1 MKYPAGGGGGDS
13 FGQAK
18 EKEGSQANESPLSVF
33 QCDQCSKTYKRRT
46 SLKTHMKNAHLK
58 KGPDMS
64 SEIPKKKTQ
73 DKTSAKKDIPK
84 NRHVTE
90 MKSSRIPS
98 KFPTLSNVVDKIQMR
113 PIENCSK
120 SDSLTAPE
128 EEEQELHETEEKE
141 VIVERE
147 DNKEE
152 EAETELKLRMSPS
165 LAPKGQSEK
174 RRIDSPP
181 TTGVPLKKPRRL
193 PDGTPTKEG
202 YRRKEVTRRERPVQ
216 KAVNSK
222 GE

>member
-1 MKYPAGGGGGDS
+1 MKYPAGGGRGDS
-13 FGQAK
+13 FGRAK
-18 EKEGSQANESPLSVF
+18 EKEVSQANESPLSVF

-46 SLKTHMKNAHLK
+46 SLNTHMKKAHLK

-64 SEIPKKKTQ
+64 SEISKKKTQ
-73 DKTSAKKDIPK
+73 DKTSTKKDIPE
-84 NRHVTE
+84 NRHVTV

-98 KFPTLSNVVDKIQMR
+98 KLPTLSNFVDKIQMR
-113 PIENCSK
+113 PIENSSK
-120 SDSLTAPE
+120 SDSRTAPE
-128 EEEQELHETEEKE
+128 EEEQEIHETEEKE
-141 VIVERE
+141 VERE

-152 EAETELKLRMSPS
+152 EAETETESMLRTSASP
-165 LAPKGQSEK
+165 ARKGQSEK
-174 RRIDSPP
+174 RRNDSPT

-202 YRRKEVTRRERPVQ
+202 YRRKEVARRERPVQ